1 MAGLLY
7 RIPENDL
14 MSLAEPVSKPSPL
27 LTRLAV
33 LLRNIPVVQF
43 VLARLASLRGIPV
56 ARGESSEPASLGE
69 QYRSSDRVA
78 PDPSLAALPLVDP
91 TVVRQAL
98 NDEPLAAAAR
108 DGVDQSAA
116 HAAAA
121 DVTLSEPASIER
133 TMDDALVDDPSLAF
147 LLGVDQ
153 PHEAAEVVDDLPV
166 AARAVDDQMAGD
178 PSVLVPGVGLS
189 LPSERVCAEPRD
201 QRAERERLIRRRWME
216 TGIKMWNPDFNG
228 GARATLNIQGQAG
241 LLPVQPGET
250 ISRYDTLQFKQVEQ
264 GIICE
269 GVVVEA
275 PRRRQ

>member
-153 PHEAAEVVDDLPV
+153 LALQLAEQGDIVVRHGALQILRP
-166 AARAVDDQMAGD
+166 AFSQY
-178 PSVLVPGVGLS
+178 
-189 LPSERVCAEPRD
+189 
-201 QRAERERLIRRRWME
+201 
-216 TGIKMWNPDFNG
+216 
-228 GARATLNIQGQAG
+228 GARSFLLKILPESSRGKAALNSTTRGTL
-241 LLPVQPGET
+241 
-250 ISRYDTLQFKQVEQ
+250 
-264 GIICE
+264 
-269 GVVVEA
+269 
-275 PRRRQ
+275 